1 MCKGI
6 LWVILYFQSLFLQVL
21 RSIGYKTVPLDNDV
35 PFEPKMGIIPNIA
48 GKVIDSELTKSTS
61 WL

>member
-1 MCKGI
+1 M
-6 LWVILYFQSLFLQVL
+6 
-21 RSIGYKTVPLDNDV
+21 

-48 GKVIDSELTKSTS
+48 GKVIDSELTKSAS